1 MKNYFSSSLLL
12 LALQLLGCTV
22 DVQPTDNGLTIN
34 VQCGADTPDE
44 QPTDEQPTD
53 EQASDEELSTDDT
66 SGPGE
71 PATDEPGVDAPSTTD
86 PGNEDP
92 QL

>member
-44 QPTDEQPTD
+44 QPTNGQP
-53 EQASDEELSTDDT
+53 SDEELSTDDT

>member
-34 VQCGADTPDE
+34 VQCGAGTPDE
-44 QPTDEQPTD
+44 QPTNGQP
-53 EQASDEELSTDDT
+53 SDEELSTDDT

-71 PATDEPGVDAPSTTD
+71 PATDEPGVDEPSTTD

>member
-44 QPTDEQPTD
+44 QPTDEQ
-53 EQASDEELSTDDT
+53 ASDEELSTDDT